1 MDGGGGDYR
10 KMMKLKREGGGE
22 GEIFTYYLFPC
33 SGLTCALFREGGGG
47 RGGEKPEV
55 EDGSGGG
62 SGSGSGKCCMN
73 CYGYLL
79 AGDG

>member
-47 RGGEKPEV
+47 RGGRNRKWRMEV
-55 EDGSGGG
+55 EAEVEAEVE
-62 SGSGSGKCCMN
+62 N
-73 CYGYLL
+73 
-79 AGDG
+79 AA